1 MKFAINI
8 KQVIYIIGILILL
21 ISCKKA
27 ENGDKQLLK
36 NTEDI
41 ITYIIESKAYALP
54 PPPPQNDSVWKLTQE
69 VKDSILNMKLNV
81 AIYPVLNTP
90 LSDNKDEL
98 LKLDEEFQVLINN
111 FSNIKSSKNIPI
123 ESINKKSRHRVI
135 LADTIILKKSR
146 DWKEYDLLFYFSNI
160 SFNKNYDKAALGIGI
175 SRSSLWGSGGLF
187 LLEKKG
193 DNWETVKIIEK
204 EEW

>member
-1 MKFAINI
+1 M
-8 KQVIYIIGILILL
+8 KQVIYIIGILIFL
-21 ISCKKA
+21 ISCKKV
-27 ENGDKQLLK
+27 ENSDNQLLK

-41 ITYIIESKAYALP
+41 MSFIIESKAYALP
-54 PPPPQNDSVWKLTQE
+54 PPPFPNGLDWKLTQE
-69 VKDSILNMKLNV
+69 VKDSILNVKLNV
-81 AIYPVLNTP
+81 AIYPILETP
-90 LSDNKDEL
+90 ILSNNKEEL

-146 DWKEYDLLFYFSNI
+146 DWKEYDLLFYFTNI
-160 SFNKNYDKAALGIGI
+160 SFNENYDKATLRIGI

-187 LLEKKG
+187 LLEKK
-193 DNWETVKIIEK
+193 NNSWKTVKIIEK

>member
-1 MKFAINI
+1 M
-8 KQVIYIIGILILL
+8 KQVIYIIGILIFLL
-21 ISCKKA
+21 SCQKA
-27 ENGDKQLLK
+27 ENSDIQLLK

-41 ITYIIESKAYALP
+41 ISYIIESKAYALP
-54 PPPPQNDSVWKLTQE
+54 PPPPPNDSLWKLTQE
-69 VKDSILNMKLNV
+69 VKDSILNVKLNV
-81 AIYPVLNTP
+81 AIYPTLKAP
-90 LSDNKDEL
+90 LSNNKEGL
-98 LKLDEEFQVLINN
+98 LKLDEEFQALVNN
-111 FSNIKSSKNIPI
+111 FINIKSSTNIPI
-123 ESINKKSRHRVI
+123 VSINKKSRHRVI

-160 SFNKNYDKAALGIGI
+160 SFNKNYDKAALRIGI